1 MSILTN
7 KKFNLIINVLI
18 VFICILMLIFFKAR
32 TFEKVLIIMILI
44 LKLLSVFDFFKNKR
58 MEEKREVKKVG
69 KRKREQN
76 KAPFKFLFFKHQIL
90 KNHFSFHSLLCKE
103 LCLINQLFVF
113 LILLQFLHL
122 PFRRIQQLF
131 LLQLF
136 HIKIHYH
143 TYL

>member
-7 KKFNLIINVLI
+7 KKFNLIINILI

-58 MEEKREVKKVG
+58 IEEKQEVKKVG

-76 KAPFKFLFFKHQIL
+76 KAPFKF
-90 KNHFSFHSLLCKE
+90 
-103 LCLINQLFVF
+103 
-113 LILLQFLHL
+113 
-122 PFRRIQQLF
+122 
-131 LLQLF
+131 
-136 HIKIHYH
+136 
-143 TYL
+143 

>member
-58 MEEKREVKKVG
+58 MEEKQEVKKSG
-69 KRKREQN
+69 GRK
-76 KAPFKFLFFKHQIL
+76 KGAK
-90 KNHFSFHSLLCKE
+90 
-103 LCLINQLFVF
+103 
-113 LILLQFLHL
+113 
-122 PFRRIQQLF
+122 
-131 LLQLF
+131 
-136 HIKIHYH
+136 
-143 TYL
+143 